1 MATSRPPA
9 PATATAAARPSS
21 TTGNQG
27 RLRLAIDGM
36 SCASCAV
43 RIERALTRIDGVV
56 AGVNYATEEALIA
69 APGVP
74 TEHLVVVIERLG
86 YAATVVEAPAGAGG
100 ADGGAR
106 APQPGSRPE
115 RSNTRGL
122 FWRLIVALALFMPL
136 ADLSIALT
144 LAPDLRFPGWQWVLV
159 GLATPIASWCAWPF
173 YRRAWGAARQGTSS
187 MDTLVSVGILAAT
200 GWSIFAMFAYGTE
213 GEDGAGIWGLLFR
226 PGGSL
231 YLDVAAGV
239 TTFVLAGRLFE
250 ARAKH
255 AAGRAL
261 GALAA
266 LGARDAVVIDDAGTE
281 TRVPAS
287 AVAMGDRVLV
297 RPGQT
302 ISVDGV
308 VESGT
313 ASVETSAMTGESV
326 PTDVEPGDRVLGG
339 TVAIGG
345 RLVVRAARVGGDTQL
360 AQLQALVERAQ
371 HEKARVQ
378 RLADRISAVFV
389 PVVLALAA
397 LTFLGWLVAGGGLEA
412 AVAPALAVLIIA
424 CPCALGL
431 ATPTALMVASG
442 RGAQLGIFLK
452 GHQALENAR
461 VVDTVV
467 WDKTGTL
474 TSGAMAVQEVVV
486 AVGEDPLRWLGSA
499 AAVEQASEHP
509 VARAV
514 VAHARAASASIPEV
528 AEDFTA
534 LSGLGASARVGGHA
548 VLVGSARLH
557 ADRATSVPS
566 ELDRARERVEEHG
579 ATSVLVA
586 IDGRAGAV
594 LAVADTVRPSAP
606 AAVAALRRLGLHT
619 VLLTGDNRATAM
631 AVASAVGIDEVV
643 AEVLPADKAA
653 AVRRLRERGR
663 SIAMVGDGVNDA
675 PALAV
680 SDLGLA
686 LVSGTD
692 VALEAA
698 DVILLRD
705 DLDVVP
711 TAIRLA
717 RATLRTI
724 RGNLAWA
731 FGYNVAALPLA
742 AAGLL
747 NPLIAGAAMAA
758 SSLLVLTNSLRLR
771 RIGSGEMGSEFA
783 TSEPSSSHRPGRAT
797 DPTIGRGVL
806 R

>member
-1 MATSRPPA
+1 M
-9 PATATAAARPSS
+9 
-21 TTGNQG
+21 
-27 RLRLAIDGM
+27 RLAIDGM

-43 RIERALTRIDGVV
+43 RIERALTDLDNVV
-56 AGVNYATEEALIA
+56 ADVNYASEQALIT

-74 TEHLVVVIERLG
+74 IEDLVVVVERLG
-86 YAATVVEAPAGAGG
+86 YAATVVEGPARMGAQGG
-100 ADGGAR
+100 DAR
-106 APQPGSRPE
+106 APQPGFRRAQSG
-115 RSNTRGL
+115 TRGL
-122 FWRLIVALALFMPL
+122 FWRLIVALVLFMLL

-159 GLATPIASWCAWPF
+159 GLAAPIASWCAWPF
-173 YRRAWGAARQGTSS
+173 YRRAWAAARQGTSS

-200 GWSIFAMFAYGTE
+200 GWSIFAMFAHGADGE
-213 GEDGAGIWGLLFR
+213 GGDGIWGLLFS

-231 YLDVAAGV
+231 YLDIAAGV

-250 ARAKH
+250 AKAKH

-261 GALAA
+261 GTLAT
-266 LGARDAVVIDDAGTE
+266 LGARDAVIVDDDGAE
-281 TRVPAS
+281 TQVPTS
-287 AVAMGDRVLV
+287 AVAVGDRVLV

-302 ISVDGV
+302 IAVDGV
-308 VESGT
+308 VESGA
-313 ASVETSAMTGESV
+313 ASIETSAMTGESM

-339 TVAIGG
+339 TVALGG
-345 RLVVRAARVGGDTQL
+345 RLVVRSDRVGGDTQL

-371 HEKARVQ
+371 HDKAAVQ

-389 PVVLALAA
+389 PVVLALAV
-397 LTFLGWLVAGGGLEA
+397 LTFLGWLTAGGGLEA

-467 WDKTGTL
+467 WDKTGTV
-474 TSGAMAVQEVVV
+474 TSGIMAVQEVVV
-486 AVGEDPLRWLGSA
+486 AAGEDPLRWLGPA

-514 VAHARAASASIPEV
+514 VAHARTTGAPVSQV
-528 AEDFTA
+528 TEDFTA
-534 LSGLGASARVGGHA
+534 LSGLGAGARVDGHT

-557 ADRATSVPS
+557 TERGTLVPS
-566 ELDRARERVEEHG
+566 ELDRARERVEELG
-579 ATSVLVA
+579 ATSVLIAV
-586 IDGRAGAV
+586 DGRAGAV

-606 AAVAALRRLGLHT
+606 AAVAALRRLGLRT
-619 VLLTGDNRATAM
+619 VLLTGDNRATAT

-643 AEVLPADKAA
+643 ADVLPADKAA
-653 AVRRLRERGR
+653 AVRRLREQGR
-663 SIAMVGDGVNDA
+663 SVAMVGDGVNDA

-680 SDLGLA
+680 ADLGLA
-686 LVSGTD
+686 LVTGTD

-717 RATLRTI
+717 RATLGTI

-771 RIGSGEMGSEFA
+771 RIGGGAEASADSA
-783 TSEPSSSHRPGRAT
+783 PHASSSRWSGDPANPAT
-797 DPTIGRGVL
+797 ERGAV